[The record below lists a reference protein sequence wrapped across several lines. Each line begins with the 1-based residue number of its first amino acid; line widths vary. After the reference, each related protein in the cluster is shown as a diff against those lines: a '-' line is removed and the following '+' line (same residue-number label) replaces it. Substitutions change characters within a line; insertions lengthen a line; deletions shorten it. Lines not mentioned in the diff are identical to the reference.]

1 VRSWA
6 VIDLTLLS
14 ALPQEFREEAEVL
27 RRWGLVEA
35 AEAAERAARR
45 IEERIHR
52 WLDEELPIA
61 KAAEEAGLSA
71 SAAEK
76 RLASGRWPNAG
87 RRYRPRVR
95 RRDLCGSTSQDARTE
110 SRDPS
115 TDAEDLVDDVL
126 SAYDDTTC
134 DH

>member
-1 VRSWA
+1 M
-6 VIDLTLLS
+6 IDLTLLS

-35 AEAAERAARR
+35 AEGAERAASR
-45 IEERIHR
+45 IEERIHQ

-61 KAAEEAGLSA
+61 KAAEEAGLSR

-76 RLASGRWPNAG
+76 RMASGRWSNT
-87 RRYRPRVR
+87 RERYRPRVR
-95 RRDLCGSTSQDARTE
+95 RRDLYGSTNQDARTE

-115 TDAEDLVDDVL
+115 IDADDLIDDVL
-126 SAYDDTTC
+126 SAYDDATC

>member
-1 VRSWA
+1 
-6 VIDLTLLS
+6 VIDLTLLR
-14 ALPQEFREEAEVL
+14 ALPLEFREEAEVL

-35 AEAAERAARR
+35 AEAAERAASR
-45 IEERIHR
+45 IEERIQQ
-52 WLDEELPIA
+52 WLEEELTVA
-61 KAAEEAGLSA
+61 EAASEAGLST

-95 RRDLCGSTSQDARTE
+95 RRTLYGPSSGDARTE

-115 TDAEDLVDDVL
+115 TEAEALIDDVL

-134 DH
+134 DR